1 MRFNKTFQHISIEI
15 FKNIFNPEQIQKMIE
30 IDLSEYDNI
39 LNLPDDK
46 YFEKRIYIGDNE
58 NSEADPNQ
66 IILATYRKSLLS
78 D

>member
-66 IILATYRKSLLS
+66 IILATYRK
-78 D
+78 